1 MVTERC
7 STGAG
12 GFTGSVWLLVW
23 RWAYVLRSIFRTRR
37 PLAFALVNGF
47 TRFPEPEVPAVPTKR
62 LFRRISVAALSGA
75 VAASLAM
82 VAGPMRSQAQSAAAL
97 SVTITPEVPSG
108 MSLSNLPTGTGQR
121 VFIQV
126 TNPAG
131 AVALTNQQF
140 VVRFAAKPDVISS
153 VNDGVGSIG
162 LVDQVTGAWYHT
174 IAQLP
179 AGATVTYSVSAFK
192 FCPGRWPIAARVGDK
207 LSVVYASWIG
217 QPDARC
223 GPDETVSPAP
233 ASFYALAWPSPS
245 GGFPIVPPASP
256 TSTPSSTTVAP
267 VGVSTTVPGA
277 VAPTT
282 VAGAPR
288 PSLINLTL
296 NASTTTTTT
305 TTTPTTIRRRSG
317 SGPTTT
323 VLFCKTVG
331 GKSYCAPK
339 FSIFKPGQK
348 KIVELKKTTKKRTTK
363 KR

>member
-1 MVTERC
+1 MPTN
-7 STGAG
+7 
-12 GFTGSVWLLVW
+12 
-23 RWAYVLRSIFRTRR
+23 RSIRR
-37 PLAFALVNGF
+37 VLV
-47 TRFPEPEVPAVPTKR
+47 AV
-62 LFRRISVAALSGA
+62 LSGA
-75 VAASLAM
+75 VVASLAL
-82 VAGPMRSQAQSAAAL
+82 VASPQSSQAQSAAAL
-97 SVTITPEVPSG
+97 SIVITPEVPSG
-108 MSLSNLPTGTGQR
+108 ASLSTLPTGTGQR

-126 TNPAG
+126 TNPPG

-140 VVRFAAKPDVISS
+140 VVRFASKPDVISS
-153 VNDGVGSIG
+153 VNDGVGLIG
-162 LVDQVTGAWYHT
+162 LIDPVTGAWYHT

-179 AGATVTYSVSAFK
+179 SGATVTYSVSAFK

-207 LSVVYASWIG
+207 LSVVLASWVG

-223 GPDETVSPAP
+223 GADETVSPAP

-245 GGFPIVPPASP
+245 GGLPIVPPAN
-256 TSTPSSTTVAP
+256 STTTTAVVPSGSSTTVPGAVVP
-267 VGVSTTVPGA
+267 TTVPGA

-282 VAGAPR
+282 VPGAPR

-305 TTTPTTIRRRSG
+305 STTSTTIRPRAG
-317 SGPTTT
+317 AGPTTT

-339 FSIFKPGQK
+339 FSIYKPGQK
-348 KIVELKKTTKKRTTK
+348 KIVEIKKSTKRTTK